1 MKFVVYFRKLHTA
14 NFNIVWSVFTVWR
27 EPLRSLYG
35 NLRGRRNNYNGRA
48 IESYISL
55 GVHFGRSVLLV
66 AFYSTRVPSRAIQCY
81 CDLSDRNWQSLAHN
95 KPRLETICGPLSFG
109 LGNGKCFRTES
120 ILFYIYH
127 SEKRF
132 YFVVICGQ
140 NLRQ

>member
-1 MKFVVYFRKLHTA
+1 MKFKWFILG
-14 NFNIVWSVFTVWR
+14 NFTQLTSTSWSVYTVWR

-95 KPRLETICGPLSFG
+95 KPRLETICGPLSCA
-109 LGNGKCFRTES
+109 LGNGKCFRAES
-120 ILFYIYH
+120 SLCYIYL
-127 SEKRF
+127 SEKRL
-132 YFVVICGQ
+132 YFVFICGQ
-140 NLRQ
+140 NL